1 MRRHAVSLLTVKFQQ
16 GILLDATCHRA
27 SKAPFTFLVNIIVP
41 GNPPFHL
48 VMSWAADASSFEG
61 IETLSRCA
69 FTLTPCVCKTCL
81 VRAMSVCTGPV

>member
-1 MRRHAVSLLTVKFQQ
+1 MRRRAVSLLTVESQK
-16 GILLDATCHRA
+16 GVSLDAMCHRA

-69 FTLTPCVCKTCL
+69 CISGAHVCRVCL
-81 VRAMSVCTGPV
+81 ARAMLTCTGPI

>member
-1 MRRHAVSLLTVKFQQ
+1 MRRRVVRLEFER
-16 GILLDATCHRA
+16 GISLDAMCHRA

-69 FTLTPCVCKTCL
+69 CASGAHVCKTMPCESYENLHRTCL
-81 VRAMSVCTGPV
+81 S

>member
-1 MRRHAVSLLTVKFQQ
+1 M
-16 GILLDATCHRA
+16 CHRA

-69 FTLTPCVCKTCL
+69 CVLGISMQDMLCESYERLHWAWAKL
-81 VRAMSVCTGPV
+81 G

>member
-1 MRRHAVSLLTVKFQQ
+1 MRRRVVSLLTSKSQQ
-16 GILLDATCHRA
+16 GILLDAMCHRA

-69 FTLTPCVCKTCL
+69 CSSETRVCKIRL
-81 VRAMSVCTGPV
+81 VRAMRV